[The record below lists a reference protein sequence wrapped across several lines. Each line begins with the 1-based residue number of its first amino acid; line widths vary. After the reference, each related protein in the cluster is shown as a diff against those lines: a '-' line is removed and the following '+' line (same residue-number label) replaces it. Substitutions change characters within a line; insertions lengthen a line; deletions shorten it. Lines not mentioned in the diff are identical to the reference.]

1 MKKIGLILVVFL
13 LILST
18 AIIKNSA
25 KKTEDEIFTVKEN
38 VRVLFS
44 EFEKIKLEHDYLS
57 SSEKLLEFQ
66 LQFFED
72 ELVPKNIEN
81 IKNTDLKIND
91 VIEEFKNNP
100 VYRDQLM
107 IKLSEKFQNYAWER
121 NFGYGTKAHMEGLK
135 KFGITSHH
143 RKGFKPIHKMLSS

>member
-1 MKKIGLILVVFL
+1 MKRTGLILIVFI

-25 KKTEDEIFTVKEN
+25 KKTEDEIFTLKEN
-38 VRVLFS
+38 LRVLTS

-81 IKNTDLKIND
+81 IKVFKTYNEDKKI
-91 VIEEFKNNP
+91 
-100 VYRDQLM
+100 
-107 IKLSEKFQNYAWER
+107 QN
-121 NFGYGTKAHMEGLK
+121 LI
-135 KFGITSHH
+135 ITTE
-143 RKGFKPIHKMLSS
+143 

>member
-1 MKKIGLILVVFL
+1 MKIGLISTVFL

-38 VRVLFS
+38 LRVMTS

-57 SSEKLLEFQ
+57 SSEKLLEYQ

-72 ELVPKNIEN
+72 ELIQKKIEN
-81 IKNTDLKIND
+81 IKVFKIQNKDKKIQDLRI
-91 VIEEFKNNP
+91 
-100 VYRDQLM
+100 
-107 IKLSEKFQNYAWER
+107 
-121 NFGYGTKAHMEGLK
+121 TKE
-135 KFGITSHH
+135 
-143 RKGFKPIHKMLSS
+143 

>member
-1 MKKIGLILVVFL
+1 LKKIGLIVVVFL

-81 IKNTDLKIND
+81 IKLLKTYNKDNKI
-91 VIEEFKNNP
+91 
-100 VYRDQLM
+100 
-107 IKLSEKFQNYAWER
+107 QNLR
-121 NFGYGTKAHMEGLK
+121 ITKEQ
-135 KFGITSHH
+135 
-143 RKGFKPIHKMLSS
+143 

>member
-1 MKKIGLILVVFL
+1 MKKIGLTLVIFL

-25 KKTEDEIFTVKEN
+25 KKTEDEIFTAKEN

-72 ELVPKNIEN
+72 ELIQKNIEN
-81 IKNTDLKIND
+81 IKVFKIENKDKKIQDLKI
-91 VIEEFKNNP
+91 
-100 VYRDQLM
+100 
-107 IKLSEKFQNYAWER
+107 
-121 NFGYGTKAHMEGLK
+121 TK
-135 KFGITSHH
+135 
-143 RKGFKPIHKMLSS
+143 